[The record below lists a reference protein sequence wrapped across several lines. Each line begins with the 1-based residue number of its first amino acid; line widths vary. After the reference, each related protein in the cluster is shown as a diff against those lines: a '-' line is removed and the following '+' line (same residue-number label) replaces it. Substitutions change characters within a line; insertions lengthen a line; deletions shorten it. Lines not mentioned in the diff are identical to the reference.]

1 MLIHTYVVLKQQT
14 TPHFNSLVPVAP
26 TNIYIYTGSFTI
38 LEREPS
44 QSTAGRYLLR
54 VGGGGGTVQLIFVNE
69 DLWLIPF
76 AMIAITDGDD
86 DDNNY
91 VLYVLSSGGAAV
103 SVSGGPGSL

>member
-1 MLIHTYVVLKQQT
+1 M
-14 TPHFNSLVPVAP
+14 
-26 TNIYIYTGSFTI
+26 
-38 LEREPS
+38 
-44 QSTAGRYLLR
+44 
-54 VGGGGGTVQLIFVNE
+54 GGGGTVQLIFVNE

-76 AMIAITDGDD
+76 AMIAITVGDDDD

>member
-1 MLIHTYVVLKQQT
+1 M
-14 TPHFNSLVPVAP
+14 
-26 TNIYIYTGSFTI
+26 
-38 LEREPS
+38 
-44 QSTAGRYLLR
+44 
-54 VGGGGGTVQLIFVNE
+54 GGGTVQLIFVNE

-76 AMIAITDGDD
+76 AMIAITVGDDDDD